1 MTAGESPG
9 KPRDQD
15 VVRRSGLRRL
25 VADIAPLRTS
35 RDFRVLFASRTVT
48 LFGSQASEVALL
60 VQARQLTGSAVAVGL
75 LGAVELAPLVVFGLY
90 GGALAGAP
98 GQARPASRGRR
109 RR

>member
-35 RDFRVLFASRTVT
+35 RDFRVLFARRTVT

-60 VQARQLTGSAVAVGL
+60 VQARQRQLRSRKASSIARWKVG
-75 LGAVELAPLVVFGLY
+75 
-90 GGALAGAP
+90 
-98 GQARPASRGRR
+98 
-109 RR
+109 